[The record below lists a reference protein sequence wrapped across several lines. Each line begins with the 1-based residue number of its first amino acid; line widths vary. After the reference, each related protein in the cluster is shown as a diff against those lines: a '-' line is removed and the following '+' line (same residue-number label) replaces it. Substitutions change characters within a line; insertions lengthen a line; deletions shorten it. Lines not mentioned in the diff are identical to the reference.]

1 MHLITK
7 EYKLVRQ
14 RYVESELKAE
24 EERIST
30 RAAAVADWAAAAAEA
45 RLRRALNAVTRDT

>member
-7 EYKLVRQ
+7 EYTLVRQ

-24 EERIST
+24 EEHIST
-30 RAAAVADWAAAAAEA
+30 RAAAAAYWATAAAEA
-45 RLRRALNAVTRDT
+45 RLRRALNSVTRDT

>member
-1 MHLITK
+1 M
-7 EYKLVRQ
+7 RQ

-24 EERIST
+24 EERISR
-30 RAAAVADWAAAAAEA
+30 RAAAAADWATAAAEA

>member
-30 RAAAVADWAAAAAEA
+30 RAAAAADWATAAAEA